1 MKTRRYALTGTAG
14 LFLLLVGIL
23 AACSGGDSAGSGG
36 GGVSGA
42 GGSADKAGSQDIA
55 MTEEMPASATGDEF
69 ASGAQDAA
77 ASAGAS
83 AGVAAGAESQA
94 ATGSLTQSSAQPLPE
109 NFDRKIVKTANL
121 GVRSED
127 VRGSAA
133 EAQQIASRY
142 GGSILNSQVTQ
153 GTSREDSVYADLVLS
168 VPSEEFESALAELRG
183 IGKRVTDDSV
193 AGQDVTEEFVDLE
206 SRERNLLATEES
218 LLKLYDR
225 ANSVEDTLTIQR
237 ELTVVRGEIELVQGR
252 IQYLEER
259 TAFSQITLS
268 IQPVASPTPLPKQP
282 AWDPSAVAARAW
294 AASLNVLQAAAT
306 VAISAAVFGWWL
318 VPLII
323 FGLVWWR
330 RRNRDVP
337 ATGSS

>member
-1 MKTRRYALTGTAG
+1 
-14 LFLLLVGIL
+14 
-23 AACSGGDSAGSGG
+23 
-36 GGVSGA
+36 
-42 GGSADKAGSQDIA
+42 
-55 MTEEMPASATGDEF
+55 MTEDMPQSAAGDEF
-69 ASGAQDAA
+69 AAGAQ
-77 ASAGAS
+77 ASQAS
-83 AGVAAGAESQA
+83 AGVESQA
-94 ATGSLTQSSAQPLPE
+94 ETGSGVQSSAQPLPDS
-109 NFDRKIVKTANL
+109 FDRKIVKTANL
-121 GVRSED
+121 AVRSED

-133 EAQQIASRY
+133 EAQQIAARY
-142 GGSILNSQVTQ
+142 GGSILNSEVTQ
-153 GTSREDSVYADLVLS
+153 GTGREDSVYADLVLS

-183 IGKRVTDDSV
+183 LGKKVTADSV

-225 ANSVEDTLTIQR
+225 ANTVEDTLTIQR

-268 IQPVASPTPLPKQP
+268 IQPVVTPKAKPQP
-282 AWDPSAVAARAW
+282 GWDPGAIASRAW

-318 VPLII
+318 IPLLV